1 MNGAWRAYG
10 AEFIGTAWMVAV
22 GTGSVALGG
31 SLLVVSLSFG
41 LAVTLAILAL
51 RGVSGAH
58 INPAVSTGFVLTGHL
73 PRERWLGYVL
83 AQAAGGL
90 LGSGAVHVVIG
101 PDELA
106 PTVFTEGLSTLSA
119 VGIEVGITAALM
131 ASILGVVAWRDD
143 STPTVAVVVGAV
155 VALLAFFF
163 GPLTGASMNPA
174 RTLGPHLLSG
184 AGGLMV
190 YTLATVVGAVLA
202 AAVVRWKGSG
212 VP

>member
-10 AEFIGTAWMVAV
+10 AEFVGTAWMVAV

-90 LGSGAVHVVIG
+90 LGEAGR
-101 PDELA
+101 
-106 PTVFTEGLSTLSA
+106 ST
-119 VGIEVGITAALM
+119 
-131 ASILGVVAWRDD
+131 W
-143 STPTVAVVVGAV
+143 
-155 VALLAFFF
+155 
-163 GPLTGASMNPA
+163 
-174 RTLGPHLLSG
+174 
-184 AGGLMV
+184 
-190 YTLATVVGAVLA
+190 
-202 AAVVRWKGSG
+202 
-212 VP
+212 

>member
-1 MNGAWRAYG
+1 M
-10 AEFIGTAWMVAV
+10 
-22 GTGSVALGG
+22 
-31 SLLVVSLSFG
+31 SFG

-73 PRERWLGYVL
+73 LRERWLGYVL

-90 LGSGAVHVVIG
+90 LGSGAVYVVIG

-174 RTLGPHLLSG
+174 RTLGPNLLSG
-184 AGGLMV
+184 AGGLLV
-190 YTLATVVGAVLA
+190 YTLSTVAGAVLA
-202 AAVVRWKGSG
+202 AAVVRWKGSA